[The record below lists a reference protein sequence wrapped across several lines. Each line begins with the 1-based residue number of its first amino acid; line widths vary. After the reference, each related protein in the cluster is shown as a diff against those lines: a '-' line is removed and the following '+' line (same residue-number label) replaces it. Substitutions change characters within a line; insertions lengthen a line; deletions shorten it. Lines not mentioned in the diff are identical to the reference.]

1 MLRGFWSPVTQT
13 VFVLDFE
20 PLLWF
25 WTDSI
30 LAQTTQSRLFSS
42 TATGWYCLFS
52 LFASKPARGW
62 LGRQPGLARPCLQQ
76 MPNNWNLIQ
85 KDILR
90 WLLHFLVHSKWIQQ
104 AKLNSILQT
113 FFPSFFWL
121 ANDRKA
127 LKNLAIEVYPT
138 HVLLVGTLFWG
149 GQGIASCG
157 PAWERHW
164 TVVGAPMFSGGWI
177 VEIKY
182 TGRLSHHAMSAR
194 LPWLLHKKS
203 PRFILFPW

>member
-1 MLRGFWSPVTQT
+1 MLSGFWSRVTQT

-25 WTDSI
+25 WTDTI

-42 TATGWYCLFS
+42 TDTGWYCLLS
-52 LFASKPARGW
+52 VFASKPARRW

-76 MPNNWNLIQ
+76 LPNNWNLIQ

-90 WLLHFLVHSKWIQQ
+90 WLLHFLVHSKWMQQ
-104 AKLNSILQT
+104 AKLNSILQK
-113 FFPSFFWL
+113 FFQAFFDLQMTEKLWRIWSLRPTPPMYFWL
-121 ANDRKA
+121 AHCA
-127 LKNLAIEVYPT
+127 
-138 HVLLVGTLFWG
+138 G